1 MIPIKFFMCC
11 LIVTMVSSISFA
23 YLIDSEFNN
32 PADPADSIYTKWAS
46 AGSNAVINSVFTID
60 VTAIPDTMTYKFE
73 GNDIPI
79 PDAQTGDGIDNS
91 QIIRFDTSLL
101 IVV

>member
-1 MIPIKFFMCC
+1 M
-11 LIVTMVSSISFA
+11 
-23 YLIDSEFNN
+23 
-32 PADPADSIYTKWAS
+32 
-46 AGSNAVINSVFTID
+46 FTID

>member
-60 VTAIPDTMTYKFE
+60 VTAIPDTMMYVFE
-73 GNDIPI
+73 GN
-79 PDAQTGDGIDNS
+79 AGLVKQS
-91 QIIRFDTSLL
+91 KYQIQEFQRSDR
-101 IVV
+101 

>member
-1 MIPIKFFMCC
+1 MKMLKIFLWSIMRSVAFF
-11 LIVTMVSSISFA
+11 LFA
-23 YLIDSEFNN
+23 DNE
-32 PADPADSIYTKWAS
+32 ADSIAAYSIEQKST
-46 AGSNAVINSVFTID
+46 GSNAVIDSVFTID

>member
-1 MIPIKFFMCC
+1 MKMLKIFLWSIMLSVAFF
-11 LIVTMVSSISFA
+11 LFA
-23 YLIDSEFNN
+23 DNE
-32 PADPADSIYTKWAS
+32 ADSIAAYSIEWKST
-46 AGSNAVINSVFTID
+46 GSNAVIDSVFTID